1 MSFDYYYGMEA
12 EGFSFYRIPRVLVT
26 DPFFHGLSTDA
37 KLLYGLMLDRMG
49 LSLKNGWYDDQGRVY
64 IYYTVEEIRE
74 AMNCGHVKAG
84 RLLAELDTD
93 KGIGLIER
101 IKQGQGKPTIIYVL
115 KFTPPTMDNCAHFRP
130 TKTIRPDISKA
141 EVKTSTF
148 DRSRPIKAI
157 GADLQKMDASYI
169 DNNHTDWNQTYM
181 SYTDPSIYPSLQEVD
196 LGQMD
201 RWTAREHVKAQMEY
215 SILIDDYRGDPL
227 LDAMADLITDVLRSN
242 APTERINGAAVPMED
257 VQNGFR
263 KLTRDHIVYVIDAM
277 KKTAPDVTNLRAY
290 LLTALYNALRT
301 IEAHYDAAV
310 RHDFR

>member
-1 MSFDYYYGMEA
+1 MSFEYFYGLQSDS
-12 EGFSFYRIPRVLVT
+12 FSFYRIPRQLIT
-26 DPFFHGLSTDA
+26 AAQFKKLSMDA

-49 LSLKNGWYDDQGRVY
+49 LSARNGWYDEQGRVY

-130 TKTIRPDISKA
+130 TKTIRPDVSKA

-257 VQNGFR
+257 VQDRLRRLERG
-263 KLTRDHIVYVIDAM
+263 HIEYAIDSIQ
-277 KKTAPDVTNLRAY
+277 KTKSEISNMRGY
-290 LLTALYNALRT
+290 LLTTLYNAQPLADSH
-301 IEAHYDAAV
+301 IAAQV
-310 RHDFR
+310 RHDFG